1 MHDELEPK
9 KKRFKLFD
17 SQREGKGITK
27 EQANLP
33 PNLKKFFILYKRD
46 FSRLLSVNIILVLGN
61 FPIFFLLLPLSG
73 IFSVD
78 FATAVSGAY
87 PLFAGVTAN
96 GAVSAPILALNGILG
111 AQTAGSTYL
120 PIAYVFFGLSL
131 LTFLTFG
138 LVNTGTAYV
147 VRNMVKGDPVF
158 VWADF
163 WYAVKRNL
171 KQGFLFGILD
181 LLLLVLLPF
190 NILHYSTGEGFFN
203 GILFWLTI
211 VAGIVYLVM
220 RRYIYIQM
228 VTFDLKITKILKN
241 ALILSILGFKRNIL
255 AFFGVIALCALTL
268 LCATFPPTLSLS
280 IAIPL
285 VLLFSNASYMTTY
298 AAYFKIKDLMIDP
311 YYEQK
316 KEENEASEEESSEA

>member
-17 SQREGKGITK
+17 SQREGKGISK

-46 FSRLLSVNIILVLGN
+46 FSRLLSVNIIFVLGN

-73 IFSVD
+73 MFSVD
-78 FATAVSGAY
+78 FATAASGVY
-87 PLFAGVTAN
+87 PLFSGVSAN
-96 GAVSAPILALNGILG
+96 GTVSAPMLALNGILG
-111 AQTAGSTYL
+111 AQTTGSTYL
-120 PIAYVFFGLSL
+120 PIAYLFFGLSL
-131 LTFLTFG
+131 LTFFTFG
-138 LVNTGTAYV
+138 LVNAGTAYV

-158 VWADF
+158 VWTDF
-163 WYAVKRNL
+163 LYAVKRNI
-171 KQGFLFGILD
+171 KQGFLFGIVD

-190 NILHYSTGEGFFN
+190 NILHYSTGQGFFN
-203 GILFWLTI
+203 GVLFWLTI

-241 ALILSILGFKRNIL
+241 ALILSILGFKRNVL
-255 AFFGVIALCALTL
+255 AFLGVIALCFITVA
-268 LCATFPPTLSLS
+268 CAYSGVLLSLS

-311 YYEQK
+311 YYAQK
-316 KEENEASEEESSEA
+316 KEEEEAEKEPSEA